1 LGFTLALASRS
12 GRLRIMRLVTLLP
25 AWPPGGLLLTEK
37 RIASIGGS
45 IGGAGRDVVAGRL
58 QAVLASLSS

>member
-1 LGFTLALASRS
+1 
-12 GRLRIMRLVTLLP
+12 MRLVTLLP
-25 AWPPGGLLLTEK
+25 ARPSGGLLLTEK

-45 IGGAGRDVVAGRL
+45 IGGAGRGVVAGRL